1 MPSCLKIGRDARRG
15 RRRADSSTDGRTAG
29 RGEVCASSR
38 ACVCVRLRVRV
49 CVCVRVCGCT
59 CVCGCGCDCVCV
71 CVCVVVCVCLCVALK
86 LKRTQKASVGS
97 QKPEHVKYQEVVR
110 VETKA
115 LRIMARAR

>member
-1 MPSCLKIGRDARRG
+1 MTRDAG
-15 RRRADSSTDGRTAG
+15 GDGRTVRRTDERLGVAKCA
-29 RGEVCASSR
+29 RHHVRAFVCVCVC
-38 ACVCVRLRVRV
+38 ACVCVCVFVVARV
-49 CVCVRVCGCT
+49 CVVV
-59 CVCGCGCDCVCV
+59 VVIV
-71 CVCVVVCVCLCVALK
+71 FVFVCVVVCVCLCVALK